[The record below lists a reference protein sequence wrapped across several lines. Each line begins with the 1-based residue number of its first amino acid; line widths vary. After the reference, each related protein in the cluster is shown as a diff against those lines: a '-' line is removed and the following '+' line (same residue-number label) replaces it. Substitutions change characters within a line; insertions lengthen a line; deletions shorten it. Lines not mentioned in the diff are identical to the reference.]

1 MRPLLLALTLLLCN
15 AWPAGSGSSHLTS
28 DIKQEADRRA
38 EDAWVTQQL
47 DSLTLDERI
56 GQLLMI
62 RAHSNLGPAHEA
74 EVARLIREYHAG
86 GVIFFQGTAE
96 RQAMLTNQYQA
107 LAKRVPLLVAI
118 DGEWG
123 LGMRLKTTTL
133 SYPRQLTLGAIQD
146 NRLIYQMGQQI
157 AEECRRVG
165 VQVNFAPVI
174 DVNNNPLNPV
184 INDRSFGEDRYNVTA
199 KSYMYMKGLQ
209 DGQVLASA
217 KHFPGHGDTD
227 VDSHYDLPVIHHDR
241 DRLDSVELFPFR
253 VLAQHNAG
261 SMMIAHLAIP
271 ALDSTP
277 NLPASLSPRIIDT
290 LLLQQ
295 LGFQGLVFTDGLEM
309 EGVRKYHRD
318 GELEVKALLAGND
331 ILLLPQDVPTAVRAI
346 KAALD
351 NGRLSEALIDHK
363 VRKILRTKYRL
374 GLTEQP
380 TIELEGLHDDLNSPK
395 GLALKRKLYEAALTA
410 VRNDGKALPIA
421 RDPSMSVATL
431 SLGMGS
437 RTDFQRH
444 IDTYVP
450 QARHYN
456 GALRLSKSR
465 MRTLV
470 NTLKSR
476 DVVIIGLHRLNKKD
490 RTQFGLSANVEALIT
505 ELQQHTTVVTVLF
518 GSPYALKH
526 LDAADHLVVAYQDE
540 DLAQEVAAKALFG
553 GARITGRL
561 PITASAKSPY
571 GAGVNVGREQVLQY
585 ASPDAVGMNARVLS
599 EIDAIAK
606 EAIAGGA
613 MPGLQVLI
621 AKDNQIVYHK
631 SFGHHAYDGRV
642 PMRNTDIFDLA
653 SVTKICAATVSVM
666 KLVDEGRV
674 DLDQTLGTYIPRLRG
689 SNKEDLIIRDVMAH
703 QARLKAWIPFYKET
717 VIGRKNPTYVEGL
730 YRSTPDDTFSLK
742 VTDQLYLRHDYAD
755 TIYQRIIDSPLRSRR
770 GYKYSDLGFYLMR
783 DLVESVTNV
792 PFEEYV
798 QTTFYQPMGLTTMG
812 YNPTERFDVSRM
824 PPTEEDDYFRNG
836 VVQGYVH
843 DMGAAMLNGVSG
855 HAGLFASPKDVA
867 GMLQMLLNNGSYNGR
882 EFFKPATIA
891 EFTTRHPNSRRR
903 GIGFDMKDLGAR
915 KMTHVTELA
924 SSKAFGHLGFTG
936 ISAWADPQHNLIFV
950 FCSNRTY
957 PSMNN
962 RKIVTMDI
970 RPRMQAAAYRALE

>member
-1 MRPLLLALTLLLCN
+1 MRPLLLALLLLLCN

-28 DIKQEADRRA
+28 DIKRDIDRRA
-38 EDAWVTQQL
+38 EEAWVAAQL
-47 DSLTLDERI
+47 DSLSLDERI

-62 RAHSNLGPAHEA
+62 RAHSNLGPTHEA
-74 EVARLIREYHAG
+74 EVEQIIRQYHAG
-86 GVIFFQGTAE
+86 GLIFFQGTAKH
-96 RQAMLTNQYQA
+96 QARLTNRYQA
-107 LAKRVPLLVAI
+107 LARRVPLLVAI

-123 LGMRLKTTTL
+123 LGMRLKSTTL

-146 NRLIYQMGQQI
+146 NRLIYQMGHQI
-157 AEECRRVG
+157 AKECRRIG
-165 VQVNFAPVI
+165 VHVNFAPVI

-184 INDRSFGEDRYNVTA
+184 INDRSFGEDRHNVTA
-199 KSYMYMKGLQ
+199 KSFMYMKGLQ

-241 DRLDSVELFPFR
+241 ARLDSVELFPFR

-261 SMMIAHLAIP
+261 SMMIAHLSIP

-295 LGFQGLVFTDGLEM
+295 LGYQGLIFTDGLEM

-318 GELEVKALLAGND
+318 GELEVKALIAGND

-351 NGRLSEALIDHK
+351 SGRLSEALIDHK
-363 VRKILRTKYRL
+363 VRKILRTKYHL
-374 GLTEQP
+374 GLTTP
-380 TIELEGLHDDLNSPK
+380 STIELKGLHEDLHSPK
-395 GLALKRKLYEAALTA
+395 GLALKRRLYEAALTA
-410 VRNDGKALPIA
+410 VRNDDQALPIA
-421 RDPSMSVATL
+421 RDPALKVATL
-431 SLGMGS
+431 SLGTRS
-437 RTDFQRH
+437 RTAFQRS
-444 IDTYVP
+444 IDAYAP
-450 QARHYN
+450 QAKHYT
-456 GALRLSKSR
+456 GSLRLSNAR
-465 MRTLV
+465 RRTLL
-470 NTLKSR
+470 NTLKGQ
-476 DVVIIGLHRLNKKD
+476 DVVVIGLHQLNKKD
-490 RTQFGLSANVEALIT
+490 RTTFGLSANVPQLIT
-505 ELQQHTTVVTVLF
+505 ELQQHTQVVTVLF
-518 GSPYALKH
+518 GSPYALKL
-526 LDAADHLVVAYQDE
+526 LDTADNVVVAYQDE
-540 DLAQEVAAKALFG
+540 DMTHEVAAKALFG
-553 GARITGRL
+553 GSRITGRL

-571 GAGVNVGREQVLQY
+571 GAGVNIGRDQVLQY
-585 ASPDAVGMNARVLS
+585 AAPSDVGMNADVLS
-599 EIDAIAK
+599 RIDAIAQ
-606 EAIAGGA
+606 EAIAKGA

-631 SFGHHAYDGRV
+631 AFGHHTYAQRV
-642 PMRNTDIFDLA
+642 PMRKSDIFDLA

-689 SNKEDLIIRDVMAH
+689 TNKEDLILRDVMAH
-703 QARLKAWIPFYKET
+703 RARLKAWIPFYKET
-717 VIGRKNPTYVEGL
+717 VIGKRHPTYAPGL
-730 YRSTPDDTFSLK
+730 YRTTPSDSFALK
-742 VTDQLYLRHDYAD
+742 VTDSLYLRNDYAD
-755 TIYQRIIDSPLRSRR
+755 TIYQRIIDSPLRNRP
-770 GYKYSDLGFYLMR
+770 GYKYSDLGFYLVR
-783 DLVESVTNV
+783 NLVESVTKT

-812 YNPTERFDVSRM
+812 YNPKERFDVSRM

-867 GMLQMLLNNGSYNGR
+867 AMLQMLLNNGSYNGR
-882 EFFKPATIA
+882 EFFKPATVA
-891 EFTTRHPNSRRR
+891 QFATRHPDSRRR

-915 KMTHVTELA
+915 KMTHVSELA
-924 SSKAFGHLGFTG
+924 SSRAFGHLGFTG

-970 RPRMQAAAYRALE
+970 RPRMQSVAYRALE